1 MFLQET
7 YISSTYTENHNCNNI
22 FVVVHGSMG
31 VWLCGS
37 LNDIIM
43 LVKEYNVKQSLQT
56 MQNLEIKQIFKFEK
70 YLIYL

>member
-7 YISSTYTENHNCNNI
+7 YISSTYMENHNCNNI

-70 YLIYL
+70 YLIYF